1 MQTPCRRS
9 SKAGRKVLDL
19 CLTVVIFEP
28 GYGSGKQ
35 GKERVFITTDELA
48 KIRGYIANIAR
59 QDLSQPISVGGVFS
73 FDMHSNEWQG
83 YAVNSTPNQSD
94 IIRFAAGEDRPHNNL
109 QPSLATYCWRRQA

>member
-1 MQTPCRRS
+1 MEAYRI
-9 SKAGRKVLDL
+9 A
-19 CLTVVIFEP
+19 
-28 GYGSGKQ
+28 
-35 GKERVFITTDELA
+35 TDELA

-94 IIRFAAGEDRPHNNL
+94 IIRFAAGEDL
-109 QPSLATYCWRRQA
+109 LLAAPSITGHGRG